1 MNFLA
6 QVQFLGR
13 ILILILNL
21 LLTIWSL
28 VTALNLR
35 IEDTPVVKHKHD
47 FKTSRKVMHCSGKVM
62 SDRKSEVQLDQ
73 ALINQSILSQL
84 DAIGKRLS
92 AIESSASV
100 TSLKVKKNLCAV
112 GLLRVQVSL
121 VPLMRATCMQTYPF
135 YTQLD
140 MVNWFRSRLRTV
152 LGSCLILTKKKGTDP
167 KIKSQWGGFV
177 DIYVKE
183 KVKWPHEYVLAGNTK
198 DRVTYNQLNITQF
211 MAGFC

>member
-100 TSLKVKKNLCAV
+100 ASLK
-112 GLLRVQVSL
+112 
-121 VPLMRATCMQTYPF
+121 
-135 YTQLD
+135 
-140 MVNWFRSRLRTV
+140 
-152 LGSCLILTKKKGTDP
+152 
-167 KIKSQWGGFV
+167 
-177 DIYVKE
+177 
-183 KVKWPHEYVLAGNTK
+183 
-198 DRVTYNQLNITQF
+198 
-211 MAGFC
+211 